1 MPRSYGG
8 PAYGRRDFLAGL
20 SSGAAALLAAVA
32 AVLSTLITATPAA
45 AAVPSCKVGAYV
57 TDLYAVDPVQST
69 VNADLWLWSVCPRKD
84 LAAVQRLE
92 FTNATQTTLT
102 APSSEKVDNE
112 YWTQVK
118 VAGTFRQTLNL
129 TNFPFDKQVIRIRVE
144 ENKLDKSRFVY
155 RADAKNST
163 YNPRIHPGDFKIT
176 RFRIGVGDVPY
187 RTSFGDPRLKQGGSS
202 HYSQLVIEFQLTRV
216 DLTSFGKQ
224 ILPVY
229 VALLVA
235 LISFLIWSKDNEVAM
250 VARLGILGAALFTI
264 MLNLRAVDEALGT
277 FLNVTLVEEIH
288 FMSLLYVL
296 VGVANTTYVMKLLT
310 DPMAEP
316 AARRFNNRTFA
327 IATGLYLIANIVVIA
342 LTVSF

>member
-8 PAYGRRDFLAGL
+8 PADGRRGFLAGL
-20 SSGAAALLAAVA
+20 RSTAGALLAAAA

-45 AAVPSCKVGAYV
+45 AAVPSCRVGAYV
-57 TDLYAVDPVQST
+57 TDLYAVDPVGRT

-84 LAAVQRLE
+84 LAAVERLE
-92 FTNATQTTLT
+92 FTNATSTTLT
-102 APSSEKVDNE
+102 EPSSEKVNNE

-118 VAGTFRQTLNL
+118 VSGTFRQTLDQ
-129 TNFPFDKQVIRIRVE
+129 TDFPFDKQVVRIQVE
-144 ENKLDKSRFVY
+144 ENELDASRFVY
-155 RADAKNST
+155 RADVKNSA
-163 YNPRIHPGDFKIT
+163 YNPRIHPDDFKIT
-176 RFRIGVGDVPY
+176 RFRIGVVDEIY
-187 RTSFGDPRLKQGGSS
+187 KTNFGDPRLEHGDSS
-202 HYSQLVIEFQLTRV
+202 RYSQLVIEFQLTREGI
-216 DLTSFGKQ
+216 TNFGKQ

-229 VALLVA
+229 VAFLVA

-264 MLNLRAVDEALGT
+264 MLNLRAVDEAMGT

-296 VGVANTTYVMKLLT
+296 IGVANTTYIMKLLA
-310 DPMAEP
+310 DPMAQP
-316 AARRFNNRTFA
+316 AVRRCNNRIFV
-327 IATGLYLIANIVVIA
+327 IATGLYLIVNIVAIA

>member
-1 MPRSYGG
+1 MPRSYCG
-8 PAYGRRDFLAGL
+8 PADGRRDFLAGL
-20 SSGAAALLAAVA
+20 RSRAGALLAVAA
-32 AVLSTLITATPAA
+32 AVLSSLVITTPAA
-45 AAVPSCKVGAYV
+45 AAVPSCSVGAYV
-57 TDLYAVDPVQST
+57 TDLYAVDPIRGT

-92 FTNATQTTLT
+92 FTNATKTMLT
-102 APSSEKVDNE
+102 APSSEKVDDE

-118 VAGTFRQTLNL
+118 VSGTFRQALDL
-129 TNFPFDKQVIRIRVE
+129 TDFPFDKQVIRIQVE

-155 RADAKNST
+155 RADVKNST
-163 YNPRIHPGDFKIT
+163 YNPRIHPADFKIT
-176 RFRIGVGDVPY
+176 QFRIGVGDAPY
-187 RTSFGDPRLKQGGSS
+187 RTNFGDPRLEQGGSS
-202 HYSQLVIEFQLTRV
+202 RYSQLMIEFQLTREGI
-216 DLTSFGKQ
+216 TSFGKQ

-229 VALLVA
+229 VAFLVA

-250 VARLGILGAALFTI
+250 VARLGILGTALFTI

-296 VGVANTTYVMKLLT
+296 IGVANTAYVMKLLT
-310 DPMAEP
+310 DPMVQP
-316 AARRFNNRTFA
+316 AARRFNKRIFA
-327 IATGLYLIANIVVIA
+327 IATGLYVIANIVVIS

>member
-8 PAYGRRDFLAGL
+8 PADGRRDFLAGL
-20 SSGAAALLAAVA
+20 RSGAGALLAAAA
-32 AVLSTLITATPAA
+32 AVLIMMITATPAA
-45 AAVPSCKVGAYV
+45 AAVPSCDVGAYV
-57 TDLYAVDPVQST
+57 TDLYGVDPVEGT

-84 LAAVQRLE
+84 LAAVPRLE
-92 FTNATQTTLT
+92 FTNATKTMLT
-102 APSSEKVDNE
+102 APSSEKVGNE

-118 VAGTFRQTLNL
+118 VSGTFRQTLDL
-129 TNFPFDKQVIRIRVE
+129 TNFPFDKQVVRIQVE
-144 ENKLDKSRFVY
+144 ENRLDKSRFVY

-163 YNPRIHPGDFKIT
+163 YNPRIHPADFKIT
-176 RFRIGVGDVPY
+176 KFRIGVGDAPY
-187 RTSFGDPRLKQGGSS
+187 RTNFGDPRLKQGGSS
-202 HYSQLVIEFQLTRV
+202 HYSQLVIEFQLTRE
-216 DLTSFGKQ
+216 DITSFGKQ

-250 VARLGILGAALFTI
+250 VARLGILGTALFTI

-296 VGVANTTYVMKLLT
+296 VGVANTTYLMKLLT
-310 DPMAEP
+310 DPMARP
-316 AARRFNNRTFA
+316 AARRFNNHVFA
-327 IATGLYLIANIVVIA
+327 VTTGLYLLANIVVIS

>member
-8 PAYGRRDFLAGL
+8 PANGRRNCLAGL
-20 SSGAAALLAAVA
+20 PSGAAALLAAVA
-32 AVLSTLITATPAA
+32 AVLSTLIIATPAA
-45 AAVPSCKVGAYV
+45 AAVPSCRVGAYV
-57 TDLYAVDPVQST
+57 TDLYAVDPVEST

-92 FTNATQTTLT
+92 FTNATKTILT

-129 TNFPFDKQVIRIRVE
+129 TDFPFDKQVVRIRVE

-163 YNPRIHPGDFKIT
+163 YNPSIHPGDFKIT
-176 RFRIGVGDVPY
+176 RFRIGVGDAPY
-187 RTSFGDPRLKQGGSS
+187 RTSFGDPRLTQGGSS

-250 VARLGILGAALFTI
+250 VARLGILGTALFTI

-296 VGVANTTYVMKLLT
+296 VGVANTTYIMKLLT

-327 IATGLYLIANIVVIA
+327 IATALYLIANIVVIA

>member
-8 PAYGRRDFLAGL
+8 PADGRRGFPAGL
-20 SSGAAALLAAVA
+20 RSGAGALLAAAA
-32 AVLSTLITATPAA
+32 AVLSTLIIATPAA
-45 AAVPSCKVGAYV
+45 AAVPSCRVGAYV
-57 TDLYAVDPVQST
+57 TDLYGVDPVRRT

-92 FTNATQTTLT
+92 FTNATRTMLT
-102 APSSEKVDNE
+102 EPSSEKVDNE

-118 VAGTFRQTLNL
+118 VSGTFRQNFDL
-129 TNFPFDKQVIRIRVE
+129 TDFPFDKQIVQIRVE
-144 ENKLDKSRFVY
+144 ENELDESRFVY
-155 RADAKNST
+155 RADVKNST
-163 YNPRIHPGDFKIT
+163 YNPRIHPDDFKIT
-176 RFRIGVGDVPY
+176 KFRIGVVDALY
-187 RTSFGDPRLKQGGSS
+187 RTNFGDPRLKQGSS
-202 HYSQLVIEFQLTRV
+202 SRYSQLVIEFQLTRE
-216 DLTSFGKQ
+216 DITSFGKQ

-229 VALLVA
+229 VAFLVA
-235 LISFLIWSKDNEVAM
+235 LVSFLIWSKDDEVAM

-296 VGVANTTYVMKLLT
+296 IGVANTTYIMRLLT
-310 DPMAEP
+310 DPMARP
-316 AARRFNNRTFA
+316 AARRINNRIFA
-327 IATGLYLIANIVVIA
+327 IATGLYLIANIVAIS